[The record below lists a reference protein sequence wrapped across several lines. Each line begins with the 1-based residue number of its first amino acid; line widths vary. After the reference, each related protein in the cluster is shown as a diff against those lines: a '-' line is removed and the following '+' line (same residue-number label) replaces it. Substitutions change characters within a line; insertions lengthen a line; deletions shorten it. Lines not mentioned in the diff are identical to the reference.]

1 MTHPLVEPFEP
12 PAEDPTSLHLVPDL
26 PAAQARPLGDGV
38 LPSETSIDQEFGV
51 RRRIQ
56 VTHDVVTLVLEP
68 KRPQVFAY
76 SPGQYLTLRVEVEGV
91 PVERCYTISSPP
103 TRPHLLTI
111 TVKRMEGGALSPYL
125 HDRLVVGDRVSASG
139 PLGRFTVAVHPSS
152 KMLLLSAGSG
162 ITPTLSTVR
171 AMADLGD
178 LDAGGVDVVV
188 VHSARTPDDLVCR
201 QELEAL
207 AATCAGLRVV
217 WVCEED
223 SSGAAGMW
231 AGWRG
236 RVDETVLMSNVS
248 DIAER
253 EVFICGPPGYM
264 AAVHDLLG
272 RVGADPKRCHQESF
286 VIGAPAD
293 PTPGPTPESSHSG
306 TAVATGFATIR
317 FGRSDREALCAPGT
331 TVLAA
336 AASVGVNL
344 PSSCGE
350 GLCGTCKVSLLSG
363 RVDMDHQGGIRPR
376 EIAANKFL
384 PCCSTPD
391 GDIVVDA

>member
-1 MTHPLVEPFEP
+1 MTHPLVEPVETP
-12 PAEDPTSLHLVPDL
+12 VEDSTSLHLVPDL
-26 PAAQARPLGDGV
+26 PAAPPRPLGDGV

-91 PVERCYTISSPP
+91 LVERCYTISSPP

-111 TVKRMEGGALSPYL
+111 TVKRLDGGALSPFL
-125 HDRLVVGDRVSASG
+125 HDRLVVGDRVSAVG
-139 PLGRFTVAVHPSS
+139 PLGRFTVAAHPSS
-152 KMLLLSAGSG
+152 KLLLLSAGSG

-178 LDAGGVDVVV
+178 LDADGVDVVV

-201 QELEAL
+201 PELEAL
-207 AATCAGLRVV
+207 AATYAGLRVV

-223 SSGAAGMW
+223 SSGTAGMW

-236 RVDETVLMSNVS
+236 RLDETVLMANVS
-248 DIAER
+248 DIADR
-253 EVFICGPPGYM
+253 EVFTCGPPGYM

-272 RVGADPKRCHQESF
+272 RVGADPERCHQESF
-286 VIGAPAD
+286 VIGAAA
-293 PTPGPTPESSHSG
+293 GSTPESILSNRSG
-306 TAVATGFATIR
+306 TAVSTGFATIR
-317 FGRSDREALCAPGT
+317 FGRSGREALCAPGT